1 MGKVHGRGWALR
13 ERKPQDPG
21 RKERCRKRARET
33 GEQPKCGEGPGDEG
47 EGGAGVKAPPKR
59 ESTRSGPGREGVE
72 VVSRSP
78 RTSARPAL
86 ARRSRGP
93 GRPESASGARPALP
107 RRAYLGHGCLRLGPA
122 LGHRLMP
129 RGAGHSR
136 PGGMARSSRP
146 PPLGRECGNERGEPR
161 AGHWA
166 RRSDTQRTA
175 HAGAS
180 GAAPPAG
187 REELGHH
194 SGLLPGRWVR
204 LRLPGKFRGPAASS
218 TTKETAN

>member
-78 RTSARPAL
+78 RTSARP
-86 ARRSRGP
+86 
-93 GRPESASGARPALP
+93 
-107 RRAYLGHGCLRLGPA
+107 
-122 LGHRLMP
+122 
-129 RGAGHSR
+129 
-136 PGGMARSSRP
+136 
-146 PPLGRECGNERGEPR
+146 
-161 AGHWA
+161 
-166 RRSDTQRTA
+166 
-175 HAGAS
+175 
-180 GAAPPAG
+180 
-187 REELGHH
+187 
-194 SGLLPGRWVR
+194 
-204 LRLPGKFRGPAASS
+204 RLPGDPAARGGPSPHRGPARPFRAALTSATAASGWAPRLVTGS
-218 TTKETAN
+218 CRGARATAARVGWRGAPGRHRWAGSAGTSGGSPGQATGLGGLTPSAPRMRERPGPRLLLDGRS